1 MSLRAVVRV
10 KEARGEFDMEIEMNG
25 KSEVARL
32 RERIEQECQAM
43 RVGLSGYAVVSNHDA
58 INHKYDALG
67 GYQQQ
72 LEPLVG
78 VEEAARMTIE
88 IYTKTMG

>member
-1 MSLRAVVRV
+1 
-10 KEARGEFDMEIEMNG
+10 MEVGMNR

-43 RVGLSGYAVVSNHDA
+43 RAGLTGYAAVSSHDA
-58 INHKYDALG
+58 INHKYDAIG
-67 GYQQQ
+67 DYQQQ

-78 VEEAARMTIE
+78 ADEAARMTVK
-88 IYTKTMG
+88 IYTETMG

>member
-1 MSLRAVVRV
+1 M
-10 KEARGEFDMEIEMNG
+10 DG

-43 RVGLSGYAVVSNHDA
+43 KGGLTGYAVVSNHDA

-67 GYQQQ
+67 RYQQQ
-72 LEPLVG
+72 LAPLVG
-78 VEEAARMTIE
+78 TEEAARVVVDIYRE
-88 IYTKTMG
+88 IMG

>member
-1 MSLRAVVRV
+1 
-10 KEARGEFDMEIEMNG
+10 MEIEMHG

-43 RVGLSGYAVVSNHDA
+43 RAGLTGYAVVSSHDA
-58 INHKYDALG
+58 INHKYDAIG

-78 VEEAARMTIE
+78 ADEAARMTVE
-88 IYTKTMG
+88 IYRETMG

>member
-1 MSLRAVVRV
+1 
-10 KEARGEFDMEIEMNG
+10 MEIEMNG

-43 RVGLSGYAVVSNHDA
+43 RAGLTGYATVSNHDA
-58 INHKYDALG
+58 INHRYDAIG
-67 GYQQQ
+67 DYQQR

-78 VEEAARMTIE
+78 TEEAARMTIE
-88 IYTKTMG
+88 IYRETMG